1 MAETAERRAT
11 EYMRRYRAKKAK
23 AMTRATLVEDLNAL
37 PSDVLDGLAK
47 GTRYSL
53 VRGKDGLRIEWDNT
67 LSVDGVL
74 AAFAEARGLTLD
86 DLLDELSQQLFQK
99 HLGK

>member
-1 MAETAERRAT
+1 MATATADR
-11 EYMRRYRAKKAK
+11 MRHYRARKA
-23 AMTRATLVEDLNAL
+23 RAALVKELNAL
-37 PSDVLDGLAK
+37 PGDVLDGLAK

-53 VRGKDGLRIEWDNT
+53 VRDKDGLRIEWDNT

-86 DLLDELSQQLFQK
+86 DLLDELSQQLFAK